1 MKPLIGV
8 TSDIDQ
14 NGDTLVQTRYIR
26 AVRQAGGVPV
36 ILPVGLEAVE
46 DVCDRLDGV
55 LLIGGEDVDP
65 YLYGEEPHR
74 QLGKVLPERDESEL
88 TLIKTMA
95 DQDKPVFGICRGYQL
110 INVAFGG
117 TIYQDMYA
125 QLSEDLLQHHQLT
138 DLDFAFHSIDIVG
151 DSKLAGWAGTSEV
164 RVNSLHHQA
173 VKEVNAPL
181 VVTAVAKDGV
191 IEAIESTA
199 HRFVVGVQ
207 WHPEAMVKRED
218 RLSLKLFEKFIRA
231 AGDRKY

>member
-14 NGDTLVQTRYIR
+14 NGDTLVQTRYIQ

-36 ILPVGLEAVE
+36 VLPVGLEATE
-46 DVCDRLDGV
+46 EVCERLDGL
-55 LLIGGEDVDP
+55 LLIGGEDIDP

-88 TLIKTMA
+88 ALINTMA
-95 DQDKPVFGICRGYQL
+95 VQDKAVFGICRGYQL

-138 DLDFAFHSIDIVG
+138 DLDFAFHSIDMVG
-151 DSKLAGWAGTSEV
+151 DSKLAEWAGTSEV

-173 VKEVNAPL
+173 VKEVQAPL

-207 WHPEAMVKRED
+207 WHPEAMVKRGD
-218 RLSLKLFEKFIRA
+218 RLSLKLFEQFIEA
-231 AGDRKY
+231 ASGKR

>member
-1 MKPLIGV
+1 MGAYGV

-36 ILPVGLEAVE
+36 ILPVGLEAIE

-88 TLIKTMA
+88 ALVKTMA

-151 DSKLAGWAGTSEV
+151 DSKLAEWAGTSEV

-173 VKEVNAPL
+173 VKEVHAPL

-218 RLSLKLFEKFIRA
+218 PLSLKLFEKFIRA

>member
-14 NGDTLVQTRYIR
+14 NGDTLVQTRYIQ
-26 AVRQAGGVPV
+26 AVRRVGGVPV

-46 DVCDRLDGV
+46 EVCERLDGL

-88 TLIKTMA
+88 ALIKHMA

-110 INVAFGG
+110 MNVAFGG
-117 TIYQDMYA
+117 TIYQDIYA
-125 QLSEDLLQHHQLT
+125 QLSEDLLQHHQAT
-138 DLDFAFHSIDIVG
+138 DLDFAFHSIDIVD
-151 DSKLAGWAGTSEV
+151 DSKLAEWAGTSEV
-164 RVNSLHHQA
+164 RVNTLHHQA
-173 VKEVNAPL
+173 VKEVKAPL

-191 IEAIESTA
+191 IEALESTA

-207 WHPEAMVKRED
+207 WHPEAMVKRD
-218 RLSLKLFEKFIRA
+218 DALSLKLFEKFIDA
-231 AGDRKY
+231 AGEKRY

>member
-14 NGDTLVQTRYIR
+14 NGDTLVQTRYIQ
-26 AVRQAGGVPV
+26 AVRRVGGVPV

-46 DVCDRLDGV
+46 EVCERLDGL

-88 TLIKTMA
+88 ALIKHMA

-110 INVAFGG
+110 MNVAFGG
-117 TIYQDMYA
+117 TIYQDIYA
-125 QLSEDLLQHHQLT
+125 QLSEDLLQHHQAT
-138 DLDFAFHSIDIVG
+138 DLDFAFHSIDIVD
-151 DSKLAGWAGTSEV
+151 DSKLAEWAGTSEV
-164 RVNSLHHQA
+164 RVNTLHHQA
-173 VKEVNAPL
+173 VKEVKAPL

-191 IEAIESTA
+191 IEALESTA

-207 WHPEAMVKRED
+207 WHPEAMVKRD
-218 RLSLKLFEKFIRA
+218 DALSLKLFEKFIEVASEKR
-231 AGDRKY
+231 

>member
-1 MKPLIGV
+1 MKPVIGV

-14 NGDTLVQTRYIR
+14 NGDTLVQTRYIQ
-26 AVRQAGGVPV
+26 AVREAGGVPI
-36 ILPVGLEAVE
+36 ILPVGLEAIE
-46 DVCDRLDGV
+46 EVCDRLDGL
-55 LLIGGEDVDP
+55 LLIGGEDIDP

-88 TLIKTMA
+88 ALFKTMA

-110 INVAFGG
+110 MNVAFGG
-117 TIYQDMYA
+117 TICQDMYA

-138 DLDFAFHSIDIVG
+138 DLDYAFHSIDIVG
-151 DSKLAGWAGTSEV
+151 ESRLAEWAGTSEV

-173 VKEVNAPL
+173 VKEVLAPL

-191 IEAIESTA
+191 IEALESTA

-218 RLSLKLFEKFIRA
+218 ALSLKLFKEFIKAASEKR
-231 AGDRKY
+231 

>member
-14 NGDTLVQTRYIR
+14 NGDTLVQTRYIK
-26 AVRQAGGVPV
+26 AVRRAGGVPV
-36 ILPVGLEAVE
+36 ILPVGLEAIE
-46 DVCDRLDGV
+46 EVCDRLDGV

-88 TLIKTMA
+88 ALIKHMA
-95 DQDKPVFGICRGYQL
+95 DQDKPVLGICRGYQL
-110 INVAFGG
+110 MNVAFGG
-117 TIYQDMYA
+117 TIYQDVYA
-125 QLSEDLLQHHQLT
+125 QLSEDLLQHHQVT

-151 DSKLAGWAGTSEV
+151 DSKLAEWAGTSEV

-173 VKEVNAPL
+173 VKEVKAPL

-191 IEAIESTA
+191 IEALESTA
-199 HRFVVGVQ
+199 HRFLVGVQ
-207 WHPEAMVKRED
+207 WHPEAMVKRD
-218 RLSLKLFEKFIRA
+218 DAMSLTLFEKFIEA
-231 AGDRKY
+231 ASVKR

>member
-14 NGDTLVQTRYIR
+14 NGDTLVQTRYVR

-36 ILPVGLEAVE
+36 MLPVGLEAIE
-46 DVCDRLDGV
+46 EVCNRLDGV

-65 YLYGEEPHR
+65 FLYGEEPHR

-88 TLIKTMA
+88 ALIKTMA

-117 TIYQDMYA
+117 TIYQDIYA

-138 DLDFAFHSIDIVG
+138 DLEFAFHSIDIVG
-151 DSKLAGWAGTSEV
+151 DSKLVEWAGTSEV

-173 VKEVNAPL
+173 VREVRAPL
-181 VVTAVAKDGV
+181 VVTAFAKDGV
-191 IEAIESTA
+191 IEAFESTA

-218 RLSLKLFEKFIRA
+218 PLSLKLFEQFIEA
-231 AGDRKY
+231 ASEKR

>member
-14 NGDTLVQTRYIR
+14 NGDTLVQTRYIQ
-26 AVRQAGGVPV
+26 AVRRAGGVPV
-36 ILPVGLEAVE
+36 ILPVGLEAIE
-46 DVCDRLDGV
+46 EVCDRLDGV

-88 TLIKTMA
+88 ALIKYMA
-95 DQDKPVFGICRGYQL
+95 DQDKPMFGICRGYQL
-110 INVAFGG
+110 MNVAFGG
-117 TIYQDMYA
+117 TIYQDVYA
-125 QLSEDLLQHHQLT
+125 QLSEDLLQHHQIT

-151 DSKLAGWAGTSEV
+151 DSKLAEWAGTSEV

-173 VKEVNAPL
+173 VKEVKAPL

-191 IEAIESTA
+191 IEALESTA
-199 HRFVVGVQ
+199 HRFLVGVQ
-207 WHPEAMVKRED
+207 WHPEAMVKRND
-218 RLSLKLFEKFIRA
+218 ALSLMLFEKFIEA
-231 AGDRKY
+231 ASEKR

>member
-8 TSDIDQ
+8 TSDIGQ

-36 ILPVGLEAVE
+36 ILPVGLEAIE
-46 DVCDRLDGV
+46 EVCDRLDGV

-88 TLIKTMA
+88 ALIKTMA

-151 DSKLAGWAGTSEV
+151 DSKLAEWAGTSEV

-173 VKEVNAPL
+173 VKEVHGPL

-191 IEAIESTA
+191 IEAFESTA

-218 RLSLKLFEKFIRA
+218 PLSLKLFEKFIRA

>member
-36 ILPVGLEAVE
+36 ILPVGLEAIE
-46 DVCDRLDGV
+46 EVCDRLDGV

-74 QLGKVLPERDESEL
+74 LLGKVLPERDESEL
-88 TLIKTMA
+88 ALIKTMA

-125 QLSEDLLQHHQLT
+125 QLSEDLLQHYQLT

-151 DSKLAGWAGTSEV
+151 DSKLAEWAGTSEV

-173 VKEVNAPL
+173 VKEVHAPL
-181 VVTAVAKDGV
+181 VITAVAKDGV
-191 IEAIESTA
+191 IEALESTA
-199 HRFVVGVQ
+199 HRFMVGVQ

-218 RLSLKLFEKFIRA
+218 RLSLKLFKKFIEA
-231 AGDRKY
+231 ASEKR

>member
-36 ILPVGLEAVE
+36 ILPVGLEAIE
-46 DVCDRLDGV
+46 EVCDRLDGV

-88 TLIKTMA
+88 ALIKTMA

-151 DSKLAGWAGTSEV
+151 DSKLAEWAGTSEV

-173 VKEVNAPL
+173 VKEVHAPL

-191 IEAIESTA
+191 VEAIESTA

-207 WHPEAMVKRED
+207 WHPEAMVKRDD
-218 RLSLKLFEKFIRA
+218 RLSLKLFEQFIEA
-231 AGDRKY
+231 ASEKR

>member
-14 NGDTLVQTRYIR
+14 NGDTLVQTRYIQ
-26 AVRQAGGVPV
+26 AVRRAGGVPV
-36 ILPVGLEAVE
+36 ILPVGLEAIE
-46 DVCDRLDGV
+46 EVCDRLDGV

-88 TLIKTMA
+88 ALIKHMA
-95 DQDKPVFGICRGYQL
+95 DQDKPVLGICRGYQL
-110 INVAFGG
+110 MNVAFGG
-117 TIYQDMYA
+117 TIYQDVYA
-125 QLSEDLLQHHQLT
+125 QLSEDLLQHHQVT

-151 DSKLAGWAGTSEV
+151 DSKLAEWAGTSEV

-173 VKEVNAPL
+173 VKEVKAPL

-191 IEAIESTA
+191 IEALESTA
-199 HRFVVGVQ
+199 HRFLVGVQ
-207 WHPEAMVKRED
+207 WHPEVYLASRICMIWQ
-218 RLSLKLFEKFIRA
+218 LKM
-231 AGDRKY
+231 

>member
-36 ILPVGLEAVE
+36 ILPVGLEAIKE
-46 DVCDRLDGV
+46 VCDRLDGV

-88 TLIKTMA
+88 ALIKRMA

-125 QLSEDLLQHHQLT
+125 QLSDDLLQHHQLT

-151 DSKLAGWAGTSEV
+151 DSKLAECAGTSEV

-173 VKEVNAPL
+173 VKEVHAPL

-199 HRFVVGVQ
+199 HRFMVGVQ
-207 WHPEAMVKRED
+207 WHPEAMVKRDD
-218 RLSLKLFEKFIRA
+218 RLSLKLFKKFIEA
-231 AGDRKY
+231 ASEKR